1 VTDRHAPPSIDERN
15 TMSFLRVI
23 VCTTALLATVPLAH
37 AASSGETRQ
46 GSGTSIDV
54 KSSDG
59 PERIGP
65 RQQIVSG
72 KPYLLSTAQWTEM
85 MLKDDA
91 VYLQLTSYGMKQV
104 AEPQDTGKSDEGFFG
119 NMIKSMALSG
129 VRQLLDHSLALPL
142 TEMRTAF
149 VRDGSVVLVSCQ
161 GKEVFS
167 NVKINGKEQKFPQDQ
182 AEDFVKKIT
191 RARAKLPAC

>member
-1 VTDRHAPPSIDERN
+1 
-15 TMSFLRVI
+15 MSFLRVI
-23 VCTTALLATVPLAH
+23 VCATALLATTPFTH
-37 AASSGETRQ
+37 AAAGSDARKGSSVT
-46 GSGTSIDV
+46 IDAQ
-54 KSSDG
+54 SSDG
-59 PERIGP
+59 PERIGS

-72 KPYLLSTAQWTEM
+72 RPYLLSTAQWTEM

-91 VYLQLTSYGMKQV
+91 VYLQLSSYGMKQV
-104 AEPQDTGKSDEGFFG
+104 AEPQDTGKSNEGFLD

-142 TEMRTAF
+142 TEMRTAS